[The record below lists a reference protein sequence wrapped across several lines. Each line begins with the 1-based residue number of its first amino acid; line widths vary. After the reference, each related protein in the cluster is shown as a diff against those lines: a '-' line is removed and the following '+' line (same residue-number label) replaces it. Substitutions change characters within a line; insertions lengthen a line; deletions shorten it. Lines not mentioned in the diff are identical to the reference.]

1 MKTAA
6 ELIAEAKSRITE
18 VTPAELQA
26 ERERGADFTLVDVR
40 EPNEWAMGH
49 VPGAVL
55 MPRGVLEA
63 SIESRVPARSTR
75 GGLLRQRRRS
85 ALAADA
91 LQQMGYTD
99 VASLRGGM
107 REWVD
112 AGLDVAG

>member
-26 ERERGADFTLVDVR
+26 EREGGADFTLVDVR

-63 SIESRVPARSTR
+63 SIESRVPRDRRVVVYCGS
-75 GGLLRQRRRS
+75 GGRS